1 MMKNIFNIMS
11 AASFAGV
18 LFMISMLAYVN
29 ITKASREERNK
40 QYIESVVEKAVLE
53 RIVEMMPLTT
63 GKAVSYTHLTL
74 PTKA

>member
-29 ITKASREERNK
+29 ITKASREEMNR
-40 QYIESVVEKAVLE
+40 QYIQSVVDKAVFE
-53 RIVEMMPLTT
+53 QIVERMPLQT
-63 GKAVSYTHLTL
+63 GKVA
-74 PTKA
+74 K

>member
-1 MMKNIFNIMS
+1 MKNIYNIMS
-11 AASFAGV
+11 AVSFAGV
-18 LFMISMLAYVN
+18 LFMISMPTYVN

-63 GKAVSYTHLTL
+63 GKVA
-74 PTKA
+74 K

>member
-63 GKAVSYTHLTL
+63 GKVAQ
-74 PTKA
+74 

>member
-18 LFMISMLAYVN
+18 LFMILMLAYVN

-53 RIVEMMPLTT
+53 RIVEMMPLQT
-63 GKAVSYTHLTL
+63 GKVA
-74 PTKA
+74 K

>member
-1 MMKNIFNIMS
+1 MKNIFNIMS

-29 ITKASREERNK
+29 ITKAGREEMNR
-40 QYIESVVEKAVLE
+40 QYIQSVVDKAVLE

-63 GKAVSYTHLTL
+63 GKVA
-74 PTKA
+74 K

>member
-1 MMKNIFNIMS
+1 MKNIYNIMS

-18 LFMISMLAYVN
+18 LFMILMLVYVN

-53 RIVEMMPLTT
+53 QIVERMPLQT
-63 GKAVSYTHLTL
+63 GKVA
-74 PTKA
+74 K

>member
-11 AASFAGV
+11 AASFAAV
-18 LFMISMLAYVN
+18 LFMILMLVYVN
-29 ITKASREERNK
+29 ITKAGREERNK

-63 GKAVSYTHLTL
+63 GKVA
-74 PTKA
+74 K

>member
-18 LFMISMLAYVN
+18 LFMISMLVYVN

-63 GKAVSYTHLTL
+63 GKVA
-74 PTKA
+74 K

>member
-1 MMKNIFNIMS
+1 MMKNIFNFMS

-29 ITKASREERNK
+29 VTKASREERNK

-63 GKAVSYTHLTL
+63 GKVAQ
-74 PTKA
+74 

>member
-18 LFMISMLAYVN
+18 LFMILMLAYVN

-53 RIVEMMPLTT
+53 QIVERMPSQT
-63 GKAVSYTHLTL
+63 GKVA
-74 PTKA
+74 K